1 MLSKTVQAIYS
12 KYSRKYNK
20 IMVAKERGKEPA
32 PEEISEL
39 ERLNALLQKA
49 LKNNQALLLADK

>member
-1 MLSKTVQAIYS
+1 MLSKTVQAIYN

-49 LKNNQALLLADK
+49 LKSNKALLLADK